1 MIWFVLTL
9 CLLLIMVCVLWP
21 FLKAAPQTQAAD
33 WTRESLKAALAA
45 TDKDEARGVLSADA
59 ANQQRS
65 DIAAKAKAAMDVS
78 AAPRSSVGRKGFI
91 IAALGLILAPILL
104 FGGYMSLGTPDLKA
118 AQVSAAQINTAQPE
132 ITLQA
137 AITALEARLGTTPDD
152 ARMWASLGDLK
163 IRNDDFIGAEAAF
176 KQAVSLPIE
185 NSQEAARL
193 WMILAMTRRTQGVEL
208 TDPSVVGPLEKS
220 LELDENSPA
229 AILLEKIKDAN

>member
-1 MIWFVLTL
+1 
-9 CLLLIMVCVLWP
+9 MVCVLWP

-118 AQVSAAQINTAQPE
+118 AQTSAGQPE

-163 IRNDDFIGAEAAF
+163 IRNDDFVGAEAAF

-193 WMILAMTRRTQGVEL
+193 WMILAMTRRTQGAAL

-220 LELDENSPA
+220 LALDENSPA
-229 AILLEKIKDAN
+229 AILLEQVKAAADPNPR

>member
-21 FLKAAPQTQAAD
+21 FLKAAPHEGSTD

-45 TDKDEARGVLSADA
+45 VDKDEARGVLSADA
-59 ANQQRS
+59 ANLQRR
-65 DIAAKAKAAMDVS
+65 DIAAKAEAALDV
-78 AAPRSSVGRKGFI
+78 AAEPAKPPRRAGLI
-91 IAALGLILAPILL
+91 IAAVGLCLAPILL
-104 FGGYMSLGTPDLKA
+104 FGGYMSLGTPDPKA
-118 AQVSAAQINTAQPE
+118 AQVSTVQPE
-132 ITLQA
+132 ITLDA
-137 AITALEARLGTTPDD
+137 AIAALEARLGTTPDD

-163 IRNDDFIGAEAAF
+163 IRNEDFVGAEAAI

-193 WMILAMTRRTQGVEL
+193 WMILAMTRRTQGAAL

-229 AILLEKIKDAN
+229 AILLERVKSEN